1 MKYTVLILLLM
12 LTGCSTTVPVTQKF
26 PQVPEVLLQQ
36 CEQLKEVAK
45 DASLVDLT
53 KVVVENYTKYYQC
66 STLVEGWH
74 QWYKTQQ
81 NIYKELK

>member
-1 MKYTVLILLLM
+1 MLLV
-12 LTGCSTTVPVTQKF
+12 GCSTTVPVTQRF
-26 PQVPEVLLQQ
+26 PQAPDTLLQQ
-36 CEQLKEVAK
+36 CVPLKEVAK

-53 KVVVENYTKYYQC
+53 KVVVENYTLYYQC

>member
-1 MKYTVLILLLM
+1 MKYIVLILLL

-26 PQVPEVLLQQ
+26 PQAPDVLMQQ

-45 DASLVDLT
+45 EASLVDLT
-53 KVVVENYTKYYQC
+53 KVVVENYTKHYQC
-66 STLVEGWH
+66 SVLVQGW
-74 QWYKTQQ
+74 QEWYKTQQ

>member
-1 MKYTVLILLLM
+1 MKYLLIALVLLLA
-12 LTGCSTTVPVTQKF
+12 GCSTTVPVTQKF
-26 PQVPEVLLQQ
+26 PQAPQVLLEQ
-36 CEQLKEVAK
+36 CEPLKELAK

-53 KVVVENYTKYYQC
+53 KVIVENYTKYYQC
-66 STLVEGWH
+66 TALVEGWH

>member
-1 MKYTVLILLLM
+1 MKYLLVL
-12 LTGCSTTVPVTQKF
+12 LTLFVAGCSTTVPVTQKF
-26 PQVPEVLLQQ
+26 PEAPQVLFEQ

-66 STLVEGWH
+66 GILVEAWQ

-81 NIYKELK
+81 QIYKELK